1 MWFTLWGCEAS
12 FLCLAFTSHNTPD
25 KNVIIWTHLRNYL
38 NHVVVEI
45 EIFVVLVK
53 MKLNVTFLKLAG
65 VKETMVLFL
74 CTSEI
79 FTHFSTEGETTS
91 TLKDNQRDIRRDN
104 SPNIIDLSTFS
115 NTDIYPTPV
124 F

>member
-1 MWFTLWGCEAS
+1 MVHIVGDVRLPFYDSPLLLLNQSAN
-12 FLCLAFTSHNTPD
+12 NTTN

-38 NHVVVEI
+38 NRAVVES
-45 EIFVVLVK
+45 EISAVLGK
-53 MKLNVTFLKLAG
+53 MKLNVTFLQLAG
-65 VKETMVLFL
+65 GKGTIVLFL

-104 SPNIIDLSTFS
+104 SPNIIDLFT
-115 NTDIYPTPV
+115 V